1 MPENPLYSADSLP
14 KPGDPP
20 FAGRFTILDRIGGG
34 ATGVVYKVRDQE
46 TRQVCA
52 LKVWRA
58 STVRDPGAEERFQRE
73 VELGRQ
79 IDHPNVVHLLDAGRE
94 GDRLYLVMEYVGGQT
109 LAESLVLSPRIPERE
124 FLPLARQVAAALA
137 CIHKQGIV
145 HRDLKPANLMF
156 ARDGSLKV
164 MDFGIARAVD
174 ARATL
179 GIARGTAEYMAPEQ
193 LLGQPVTASSDLFS
207 AGVVFYEML
216 TGRNP
221 FQGMGPAGRV
231 AKSPP
236 RLSEVTPGIS
246 AAVAA
251 AVERCLE
258 PMREGRPESAE
269 ALLAMLPEEVAAE
282 AKVEEPPA
290 PAPVPAA
297 PTRTLGDLLEARG
310 RPYQEALPV
319 LLNVVRRLRQIRAS
333 GEIHEPV
340 TPYNV
345 RLRRDGMPDITA
357 HPQVQER
364 DTWAISTPRYSAP
377 ELLRGSFQPG
387 EWRRESATVYT
398 LGLIFY
404 EIVVGRERFKTQ
416 LPEVFQKGSDLA
428 WLEWQTN
435 PEARLAAL
443 PVPEFPAEVSRF
455 FERALEKDPA
465 RRTATLEEMERALE
479 RLVHST
485 QKTEELQ
492 VPVVAEGLG
501 ADEPAVVAWAQ
512 GRLKSP
518 AAIAAVTFGAI
529 ALLLIVVKILG
540 SL

>member
-1 MPENPLYSADSLP
+1 MPENPLPSAEWLP

-20 FAGRFTILDRIGGG
+20 FAGRFTILDRIGEG
-34 ATGVVYKVRDQE
+34 ATSVVFKVRDNE

-52 LKVWRA
+52 LKLWRA
-58 STVRDPGAEERFQRE
+58 STVRDPGAEQRFERE

-79 IDHPNVVHLLDAGRE
+79 IDHPNVVHLLGAGKE
-94 GDRLYLVMEYVGGQT
+94 NDRLFLVMEYVGGQT
-109 LAESLVLSPRIPERE
+109 LAETLLLSPRMPEGE

-137 CIHKQGIV
+137 SIHAQGIV

-156 ARDGSLKV
+156 ARDGKLKL
-164 MDFGIARAVD
+164 MDFGIARIVD

-216 TGRNP
+216 TGLHP
-221 FQGMGPAGRV
+221 FHGMGPAARV
-231 AKSPP
+231 TKAPP
-236 RLSEVTPGIS
+236 RLREVVPEIS

-258 PMREGRPESAE
+258 PLQEGRPESAE
-269 ALLAMLPEEVAAE
+269 VLLGLLPDDAVVAVKEEL
-282 AKVEEPPA
+282 PPA
-290 PAPVPAA
+290 PLPPAPM
-297 PTRTLGDLLEARG
+297 RTLADLLEARP
-310 RPYQEALPV
+310 RPYQEVLPV
-319 LLNVVRRLRQIRAS
+319 LLNVVRRIRQIREA
-333 GEIHEPV
+333 GEIHEPI
-340 TPYNV
+340 TPQNV
-345 RLRRDGMPDITA
+345 RLRRDGMPEITA
-357 HPQVQER
+357 HPPVQER

-404 EIVVGRERFKTQ
+404 EIVLGRERFAGQ
-416 LPEVFQKGSDLA
+416 LPEVFHKNSDLA

-435 PEARLAAL
+435 PGARLAAL
-443 PVPEFPAEVSRF
+443 PAPEFPAEVSRF
-455 FERALEKDPA
+455 FERALEKDPV
-465 RRTATLEEMERALE
+465 RRTATLEEMGRALD

-492 VPVVAEGLG
+492 VPVPLEGG
-501 ADEPAVVAWAQ
+501 GGDEPAAVAWVQ
-512 GRLKSP
+512 GRFKTP
-518 AAIAAVTFGAI
+518 AAIAALTFGVV
-529 ALLLIVVKILG
+529 ALLLVVVKILA